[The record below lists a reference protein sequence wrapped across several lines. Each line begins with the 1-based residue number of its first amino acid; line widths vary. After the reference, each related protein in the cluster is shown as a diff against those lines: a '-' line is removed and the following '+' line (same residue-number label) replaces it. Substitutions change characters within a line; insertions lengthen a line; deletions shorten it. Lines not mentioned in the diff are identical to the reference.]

1 MSLDVEINAKAYSLV
16 EGRAGTKVSTA
27 TVRQFV
33 EAFRQTGRTRP
44 EDLAP
49 YESFVIPNL
58 TGGFGRYRINSDS
71 AFKPE
76 EYRRFQDSTCDT
88 RWFDSIYLPIL
99 VEASSTTAGSST
111 LDVIRAS
118 AAFKGDFWSL
128 WEKLASNLRSIEAR
142 KYTTSG
148 SDPVVG
154 AWTGGGD
161 VSESTHLDATS
172 SGSQGGTTSLTVA
185 HTCSGPQRLLVVGVQ
200 IEDGTAAD
208 PSGVTYNGDAMTKA
222 AGKTQGDVNCS
233 TWYKVAPA
241 TGANNIVVTIGYSAR
256 NVSLGA
262 QSFVGVLQS
271 DPVGTTANASHAGS
285 TAPSVA
291 ATTVAGQYVFDNMVA
306 LGSGTA
312 TVHASQTQISNLT
325 VTSNHRGA
333 TSRELA
339 TGTSTTMSWT
349 LASSVAWAILAT
361 PIKLAIPIGL
371 DLIQQKDRLV
381 ALTASEDD
389 HITYASTDGAAWTNA
404 STEITAGLLDSAV
417 TANEYRDAGLL
428 SDIGGELVAAVWH
441 EDDSTITFFSAITTG
456 TTVTWR
462 DEAVDISSGSGP
474 KGIAVYQDIDGEQK
488 LYVGTREGLWKVD
501 TAPSTWTMDLVFP
514 MPAHDDNCR
523 RMTVHQG
530 ALWFAQGV
538 DNSSPAPIYRMT
550 VSGDARLFEAGY
562 GLASGDGVPSDMLG
576 PVKWMKSTGEFLFI
590 SVGGGAASRN
600 ARILAWNG
608 KGWHHM
614 AKDSTANQAA
624 GWLDFSAE
632 DDGTP
637 RLHFS
642 QKADTD
648 STLSK
653 YLGQP
658 LVNPRS
664 GVTIKRAARA
674 DKQAGHIVL
683 PYYDFGIPQE
693 SKNFTSVHVIADDLN
708 SSASNEYI
716 TVKYGHDGADRDD
729 TTIGNF
735 TSATTKR
742 DLASTVGQS
751 AKNIGLHI
759 DLYRRTSGDNPE
771 NFTPKLRDI
780 VVEGYISPTPA
791 YEHRMT
797 IDLEQTARETGQSV
811 ETVIANLAT
820 LISTVTQVTFKF
832 GQVSKLVA
840 VDRDRS
846 SFSYGIDSW
855 EVSGAPSSFA
865 NRTGTADL
873 VLIEKIA
880 TT

>member
-99 VEASSTTAGSST
+99 VEASTASN

-118 AAFKGDFWSL
+118 ASFKGNFWSL

-142 KYTTSG
+142 KYIGSTTTW
-148 SDPVVG
+148 DN
-154 AWTGGGD
+154 GGD
-161 VSESTHLDATS
+161 LSEYTHLDATN
-172 SGSQGGTTSLTVA
+172 SGSDTSASSLTVA
-185 HTCSGPQRLLVVGVQ
+185 HTCGTGSQRFLIVGVQ
-200 IEDGTAAD
+200 IADGDAAD
-208 PSGVTYNGDAMTKA
+208 PTGVTYNGDAMTKA
-222 AGKTQGDVNCS
+222 KGKTQGNVNV
-233 TWYKVAPA
+233 TNWYKTAPA
-241 TGANNIVVTIGYSAR
+241 SGTNNIVVTVGYTASDI
-256 NVSLGA
+256 SLA
-262 QSFVGVLQS
+262 SQSFVGVQQD
-271 DPVGTTANASHAGS
+271 DPVGATGDAVNAGS
-285 TAPSVA
+285 TAPTVTP
-291 ATTVAGQYVFDNMVA
+291 TTVAGQYVFDNMVA
-306 LGSGTA
+306 YGSGA
-312 TVHASQTQISNLT
+312 ASVGASQTQIST
-325 VTSNHRGA
+325 ITTSGSHRGT

-361 PIKLAIPIGL
+361 PIKMAVPVAL

-381 ALTASEDD
+381 ALTAADDD
-389 HITYASTDGAAWTNA
+389 HLTYASTDGASWTA
-404 STEITAGLLDSAV
+404 SATEITASLLENTM
-417 TANEYRDAGLL
+417 TANEYTDAGLL
-428 SDIGGELVAAVWH
+428 ADIGGELVAAISH

-456 TTVTWR
+456 TTLTWR
-462 DEAVDISSGSGP
+462 DEAVDIASGGGP

-501 TAPSTWTMDLVFP
+501 TAPSTWTMELIFS

-550 VSGDARLFEAGY
+550 VSGDTRLFEAGY

-614 AKDSTANQAA
+614 AKNSTAERRA

-642 QKADTD
+642 VADNTGGTT
-648 STLSK
+648 TLSK
-653 YLGQP
+653 FLGQP

-664 GVTIKRAARA
+664 GVTIKREAYS
-674 DKQAGHIVL
+674 DGNAGHIVL

-708 SSASNEYI
+708 SSASDEYI
-716 TVKYGHDGADRDD
+716 DGTYGHDGAAVSPG

-735 TSATTKR
+735 TSATTKI

-751 AKNIGLHI
+751 AKNIGMRFNL
-759 DLYRRTSGDNPE
+759 RRGSTNTD
-771 NFTPKLRDI
+771 TPKLRDI

-797 IDLEQTARETGQSV
+797 VDLEQTARETGQSV
-811 ETVIANLAT
+811 ETVIANLET
-820 LISTVTQVTFKF
+820 LIGTVTQVTFKF
-832 GQVSKLVA
+832 GQVSKYVA

-855 EVSGAPSSFA
+855 EVSGAPNSLA